1 MRARFDKEQPNVS
14 VTYQDGKVYIFI
26 CQNGDWNLDL
36 ETSET
41 YWECDYKQIVTTS
54 DKIDVSDV
62 QANPSK
68 YMNWTEPKEKTEAER
83 ITELESANDML
94 TQCILELSSIVYE

>member
-36 ETSET
+36 ETSEA
-41 YWECDYKQIVTTS
+41 YWECDYNQIVTTS

-68 YMNWTEPKEKTEAER
+68 YMNWTEPKEKLR
-83 ITELESANDML
+83 PNELRN
-94 TQCILELSSIVYE
+94 

>member
-14 VTYQDGKVYIFI
+14 VTYRDGKVYIFI

-36 ETSET
+36 ETSEA

-68 YMNWTEPKEKTEAER
+68 YMNWTEPKEKTERSEEH
-83 ITELESANDML
+83 TSELQSRFE
-94 TQCILELSSIVYE
+94 IVSRLLL